1 MQADRDG
8 QAAAFAE
15 AYNSSQMRSQVQ
27 QELKAAGATAEPS
40 ADLDSVLLVRRGT
53 TVSPWHAWL
62 TLHKV
67 RRKDRNIRVLCYPTN
82 KTEPCR

>member
-1 MQADRDG
+1 MFFTAPL
-8 QAAAFAE
+8 FTFLVFSLL
-15 AYNSSQMRSQVQ
+15 N
-27 QELKAAGATAEPS
+27 AEPS

-67 RRKDRNIRVLCYPTN
+67 RIAWG
-82 KTEPCR
+82 